1 MLLRISVYSWKIRK
15 SVLFVTITNVIVPV
29 FYHSM
34 AEKQKPSFRHGAH
47 DLLNLPD
54 QIKVCSATG
63 VFRCGNFSLR
73 SSLPYLTS
81 HSGFLWFFICKRS
94 TIFRT
99 LSHIKLYG
107 SGKGSGFL
115 AMRSLSRLHILSYAT
130 ITSSHLLSSMPSS
143 RLRRY

>member
-1 MLLRISVYSWKIRK
+1 MLLRISVYSWKIRN
-15 SVLFVTITNVIVPV
+15 SVFFVTITNVLVPV

-34 AEKQKPSFRHGAH
+34 HMIF
-47 DLLNLPD
+47 LNLPD

-73 SSLPYLTS
+73 SSLPYLTL